1 MKKLIIASTV
11 LSTLLFSGC
20 TRISTGEVG
29 VRVDMNKQIQQGELQ
44 AGSWNQTLFGEVITF
59 PVKDITVNI
68 DNKTPLTADNS
79 ALADFDITVIY
90 SVNSASVAELFSTKA
105 RSFHKQE
112 DGDTLLMYNY
122 VTTLM
127 NNATYKVVRNYKS
140 LEIADN
146 RAKIEHEILV
156 AVKEQLLL
164 DKLETSLSVTT
175 VQVRNIQPNSEIL
188 KAATEYVRAQNE
200 LKVKETEVAIAK
212 KESERMAALAA
223 NSQQSIAY
231 MQAQA
236 NLKIAEGIANGKVH
250 TIVVHQDFKGMVNV
264 GK

>member
-1 MKKLIIASTV
+1 MKKIITAV
-11 LSTLLFSGC
+11 AIAALFTGC
-20 TRISTGEVG
+20 TRIQTGEVG
-29 VRVDMNKQIQQGELQ
+29 VRIDMNKQIQQGELQ
-44 AGSWNQTLFGEVITF
+44 AGSWNQTVFGEVVTF

-68 DNKTPLTADNS
+68 DNKTPLTSDNS
-79 ALADFDITVIY
+79 ALADFDLSVIY
-90 SVNSASVAELFSTKA
+90 SVNQTSVAELFSTKA

-146 RAKIEHEILV
+146 RAKIEQEILH
-156 AVKEQLLL
+156 AVKEQLIL

-175 VQVRNIQPNSEIL
+175 VQVRNIQPNAEIL

-223 NSQQSIAY
+223 NSTQSIAY

-236 NLKIAEGIANGKVH
+236 NLKIAEGIANGKVN
-250 TIVVHQDFKGMVNV
+250 TIVIPHQFAGIVNI
-264 GK
+264 K